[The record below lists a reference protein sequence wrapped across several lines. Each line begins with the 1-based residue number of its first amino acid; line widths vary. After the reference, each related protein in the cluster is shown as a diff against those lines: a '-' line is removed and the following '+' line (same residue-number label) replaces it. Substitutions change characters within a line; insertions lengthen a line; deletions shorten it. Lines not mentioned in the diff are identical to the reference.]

1 METLVRFS
9 DGIERAIVLIG
20 RIAAWFGVA
29 LILITVFDVVSR
41 KFFVLGST
49 RLQELEWHFHTVL
62 FMLCLGFCYLRDG
75 HVRIDLVREQLPVR
89 VRWWIE
95 VVGCLLFLLPYCALI
110 LWFSVDF
117 VWNSYIGHETSNSA
131 TGLGARWIIKMTLP
145 AGFVLLALAGL
156 VQLARTLV
164 KLFGPAE
171 LRDRVAGA
179 R

>member
-1 METLVRFS
+1 MDTLVRCC
-9 DGIERAIVLIG
+9 DGLERAVVLIG

-41 KFFVLGST
+41 RFFVLGST
-49 RLQELEWHFHTVL
+49 KLQELEWHFHTVL

-75 HVRIDLVREQLPVR
+75 HVRIDLVRERLPLR

-95 VVGCLLFLLPYCALI
+95 VFGCLLFLLPYCALV

-117 VWNSYIGHETSNSA
+117 VWDSYIGHEASNSA
-131 TGLGARWIIKMTLP
+131 TGLGERWIIKMTLP
-145 AGFVLLALAGL
+145 VGFVLLTLAGL
-156 VQLARTLV
+156 VQLARALL
-164 KLFGPAE
+164 KLFGPAA
-171 LRDRVAGA
+171 LRDRLAGA

>member
-1 METLVRFS
+1 MDTLVRWC
-9 DGIERAIVLIG
+9 DGLERAVVLIG
-20 RIAAWFGVA
+20 KIAAWFGVA

-41 KFFVLGST
+41 KYFVLGST
-49 RLQELEWHFHTVL
+49 KLQELEWHFHTVL

-75 HVRIDLVREQLPVR
+75 HVRIDLVREQLPLR

-95 VVGCLLFLLPYCALI
+95 VFGCLLFLLPYCALI

-117 VWNSYIGHETSNSA
+117 VWDSYIGHETSNSA
-131 TGLGARWIIKMTLP
+131 TGLGERWIIKMTLP
-145 AGFVLLALAGL
+145 VGFVLLALAGL
-156 VQLARTLV
+156 VQLTRSLL

-171 LRDRVAGA
+171 LRDRLAGA